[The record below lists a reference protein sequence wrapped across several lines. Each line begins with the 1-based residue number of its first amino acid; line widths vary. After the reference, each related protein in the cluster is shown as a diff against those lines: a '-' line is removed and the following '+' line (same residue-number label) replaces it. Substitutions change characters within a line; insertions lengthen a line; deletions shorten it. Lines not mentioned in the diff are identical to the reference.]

1 MWNLHLNI
9 TQDIGHGITIIFMC
23 CILTVAACFIDLWT
37 GIDAARKNKEK
48 IRSKA
53 LRRTINKILDYLRV
67 VIFGVLIDV
76 LGLSFTWYIMPYCA
90 VLCTLGIL
98 VIEGK
103 SVLENFQ
110 KKKSSA
116 ARVAEVAGAIIECID
131 NETAE
136 KIIKAIKADGD
147 LRKLDLKKDGK
158 NGESNLRNE
167 GQAVDSV
174 G

>member
-1 MWNLHLNI
+1 MWNLHLNL
-9 TQDIGHGITIIFMC
+9 TQDIGHGVTIIFLC
-23 CILTVAACFIDLWT
+23 CILVIVACFIDLWT

-53 LRRTINKILDYLRV
+53 LRRTVAKVLDYLRV

-76 LGLSFTWYIMPYCA
+76 LGLAFPWYSIPYLA
-90 VLCTLGIL
+90 IIVTLGIL
-98 VIEGK
+98 GIEGK

-116 ARVAEVAGAIIECID
+116 AHVLDAIETIVNCTD

-136 KIIKAIKADGD
+136 KIIKAIKS
-147 LRKLDLKKDGK
+147 DGK
-158 NGESNLRNE
+158 IRKE
-167 GQAVDSV
+167 A
-174 G
+174 

>member
-1 MWNLHLNI
+1 MWNLHLNL

-23 CILTVAACFIDLWT
+23 CILIIAACFIDLWT

-53 LRRTINKILDYLRV
+53 LRRTVSKILDYLRV
-67 VIFGVLIDV
+67 VMFGVLIDV
-76 LGLSFTWYIMPYCA
+76 LGLTFPWYVIPYC
-90 VLCTLGIL
+90 VIICTLGIL

-116 ARVAEVAGAIIECID
+116 AQVVDVIQAIVDATD

-136 KIIKAIKADGD
+136 KIIKAIKDDGK
-147 LRKLDLKKDGK
+147 LRKEDK
-158 NGESNLRNE
+158 
-167 GQAVDSV
+167 
-174 G
+174 

>member
-1 MWNLHLNI
+1 MWNLHLNL
-9 TQDIGHGITIIFMC
+9 TQDIGHGVTIIFMC
-23 CILTVAACFIDLWT
+23 CVLVIVACFIDLWT

-53 LRRTINKILDYLRV
+53 LRRTVAKILDYLRV

-76 LGLSFTWYIMPYCA
+76 LGLTFTWYIIPYCA
-90 VLCTLGIL
+90 IICTLGIL
-98 VIEGK
+98 IIEGK

-116 ARVAEVAGAIIECID
+116 AQVVDIIQAIVDATD

-136 KIIKAIKADGD
+136 KIIKAIKSDG
-147 LRKLDLKKDGK
+147 KLKKEEK
-158 NGESNLRNE
+158 NGKGNGNL
-167 GQAVDSV
+167 
-174 G
+174 

>member
-1 MWNLHLNI
+1 MNL
-9 TQDIGHGITIIFMC
+9 TQDLGHGVTIIFLC
-23 CILTVAACFIDLWT
+23 CILVIAACFIDLWT

-53 LRRTINKILDYLRV
+53 LRRTMVKVLDYLRA

-76 LGLSFTWYIMPYCA
+76 LGLAFPWYSIPYLA
-90 VLCTLGIL
+90 IIVTLGIL

-116 ARVAEVAGAIIECID
+116 AHVLDAIEIIVNCTD

-136 KIIKAIKADGD
+136 KIIKAIKS
-147 LRKLDLKKDGK
+147 DGK
-158 NGESNLRNE
+158 IRKE
-167 GQAVDSV
+167 V
-174 G
+174 

>member
-1 MWNLHLNI
+1 MNLHLNL
-9 TQDIGHGITIIFMC
+9 TQDIGHGITVIFIC
-23 CILTVAACFIDLWT
+23 CVLVIVACFIDLWT

-53 LRRTINKILDYLRV
+53 LRRTVSKILDYLRV
-67 VIFGVLIDV
+67 IIFGVLIDV
-76 LGLSFTWYIMPYCA
+76 LGLTFPWYAIPYCA
-90 VLCTLGIL
+90 IVCTLGTL

-116 ARVAEVAGAIIECID
+116 AKVAEMAEKIVECLD

-136 KIIKAIKADGD
+136 KIIKAIK
-147 LRKLDLKKDGK
+147 
-158 NGESNLRNE
+158 S
-167 GQAVDSV
+167 DSV
-174 G
+174 NHKQNKEQKN

>member
-1 MWNLHLNI
+1 MWNLHLNL

-23 CILTVAACFIDLWT
+23 CILVIAACFIDLWT

-53 LRRTINKILDYLRV
+53 LRRTVVKILDYLRV
-67 VIFGVLIDV
+67 IMFGVLIDV
-76 LGLSFTWYIMPYCA
+76 LGLSFTWYVIPYCA
-90 VLCTLGIL
+90 IICTLGIL

-116 ARVAEVAGAIIECID
+116 AQVADIIEAIIDATD

-136 KIIKAIKADGD
+136 KIIKAIKSDGE
-147 LRKLDLKKDGK
+147 LRKKKK
-158 NGESNLRNE
+158 NNVRSTEE
-167 GQAVDSV
+167 VTE
-174 G
+174 

>member
-1 MWNLHLNI
+1 MWNLHLNL

-23 CILTVAACFIDLWT
+23 CVLTIAACLIDLWT

-53 LRRTINKILDYLRV
+53 LRRTVSKMMDYLRV
-67 VIFGVLIDV
+67 IVFAVLIDV
-76 LGLSFTWYIMPYCA
+76 LGLSFPWYAAPYCA
-90 VLCTLGIL
+90 ILCTLGIL

-103 SVLENFQ
+103 SVLENFS

-116 ARVAEVAGAIIECID
+116 AKVVDTAAAIVECLD

-136 KIIKAIKADGD
+136 KIIKAIKY
-147 LRKLDLKKDGK
+147 DGK
-158 NGESNLRNE
+158 VKKE
-167 GQAVDSV
+167 A
-174 G
+174 

>member
-1 MWNLHLNI
+1 MWNLHLNL

-23 CILTVAACFIDLWT
+23 CILVIAACFIDLWT

-53 LRRTINKILDYLRV
+53 LRRTVVKILDYLRV
-67 VIFGVLIDV
+67 IMFGVLIDV
-76 LGLSFTWYIMPYCA
+76 LGLSFTWYVIPYCA
-90 VLCTLGIL
+90 IICTLGIL

-116 ARVAEVAGAIIECID
+116 AQVADIIEAIIDATD

-136 KIIKAIKADGD
+136 KIIKAIKSDGE
-147 LRKLDLKKDGK
+147 LRKKKE
-158 NGESNLRNE
+158 NNVRSTEE
-167 GQAVDSV
+167 VTE
-174 G
+174 